1 MYYGTLTF
9 ASQQSGDGVIDH
21 AQLYPYPQITSSSN
35 DISTLTPRFMAL
47 TPYHMMFVYSDTLRI
62 SRILDDRIVY
72 EEVLQFSPNER
83 QPLGIIA
90 DAAQSTY
97 WIYSSKAI
105 YELSVNVEDRDIWQ
119 IHLRRNMFEQALQYA
134 KVSWCCVW
142 YRHL

>member
-1 MYYGTLTF
+1 
-9 ASQQSGDGVIDH
+9 
-21 AQLYPYPQITSSSN
+21 
-35 DISTLTPRFMAL
+35 MAL

-62 SRILDDRIVY
+62 SRILDDWIVY
-72 EEVLQFSPNER
+72 EEFLQFSPNER